1 VQLIVKDQ
9 KILSILA
16 AKRADQVNQDKKA
29 EKARRQWEAERN
41 QQMKTAQEHEL
52 QRRQSL
58 VRRRQKQEQHRVN
71 TCHFNM
77 IFLQ

>member
-1 VQLIVKDQ
+1 MQLIVKDQ
-9 KILSILA
+9 KILSIMA

-58 VRRRQKQEQHRVN
+58 VWRRQKQEQHRVN

>member
-1 VQLIVKDQ
+1 MQLIVKDQ
-9 KILSILA
+9 KILSIMA

-41 QQMKTAQEHEL
+41 KEMKTAQEHEL

-58 VRRRQKQEQHRVN
+58 VRQRQKQEQHRVS
-71 TCHFNM
+71 TCHSNM